1 MFKKVSDLLGQNSFS
16 NKSKSFDRQGK
27 SGPRP
32 SEFFDFLTL
41 IARWNE
47 VVGDKLAKVT
57 VPLKNQNKT
66 LTILTNHSGYS
77 QSLSMMEETIKA
89 KIFAI
94 FPELKGKVGRLNFI
108 VSTQHFDKQ
117 RADLLQ
123 RASSHKSEA
132 IEKKKAQTLHP
143 QSPQYKKLK
152 KEALEQ
158 FSDLDEDLK
167 EQMVSIY
174 IQNKSQDSSN

>member
-1 MFKKVSDLLGQNSFS
+1 MFKKVSDLLGQNSFQT
-16 NKSKSFDRQGK
+16 KSKSYSRGPK
-27 SGPRP
+27 SGQKP

-108 VSTQHFDKQ
+108 VSTQHFDQQ
-117 RADLLQ
+117 RNDLLQ
-123 RASSHKSEA
+123 RASSHKA
-132 IEKKKAQTLHP
+132 DVTAKKASPGLHP

-158 FSDLDEDLK
+158 FAELEGDLK
-167 EQMVSIY
+167 EQMISIY
-174 IQNKSQDSSN
+174 IQNKAQENN

>member
-16 NKSKSFDRQGK
+16 GKSKSYGRQGK
-27 SGPRP
+27 GNGPRP

-47 VVGDKLAKVT
+47 VVGEKLAKVT

-94 FPELKGKVGRLNFI
+94 FPELKGKLGRLNFI
-108 VSTQHFDKQ
+108 VSTQHFDQQ

-123 RASSHKSEA
+123 RASAHKVETV
-132 IEKKKAQTLHP
+132 EKKKVQTLHP
-143 QSPQYKKLK
+143 QSPQYKRLK

-158 FSDLDEDLK
+158 FSNLEGDLQ
-167 EQMVSIY
+167 EQMISIY
-174 IQNKSQDSSN
+174 IQNKSQEES